1 VNTSDGAYSLIT
13 VEIAEAVA
21 TITLNRPEK
30 LNAFTVAMVQELGD
44 AARMLSA
51 ADAVR
56 VIVLTGAGKG
66 FCAGADLSL
75 LRDLMQ
81 RGDEAM
87 GRRLVDGL
95 RAVAHAL
102 REAPQPV
109 LASVNGVA
117 AGGGASLALA
127 CDLRIAADSAEIG
140 QVFGRI
146 GLHPDWGGTFF
157 LPRLVGA
164 SRSLELFLGAEMIG
178 AEQAARLGIF
188 NRVVEAPRL
197 SGATR
202 EWALRLAAAPP
213 LAARRV
219 KQAVYLSEGA
229 SLDEMLDYELEAQLA
244 CLRSADGKEGITAF
258 FEKRPPRFT
267 GR

>member
-1 VNTSDGAYSLIT
+1 
-13 VEIAEAVA
+13 
-21 TITLNRPEK
+21 
-30 LNAFTVAMVQELGD
+30 
-44 AARMLSA
+44 
-51 ADAVR
+51 
-56 VIVLTGAGKG
+56 
-66 FCAGADLSL
+66 
-75 LRDLMQ
+75 
-81 RGDEAM
+81 
-87 GRRLVDGL
+87 
-95 RAVAHAL
+95 
-102 REAPQPV
+102 
-109 LASVNGVA
+109 
-117 AGGGASLALA
+117 
-127 CDLRIAADSAEIG
+127 
-140 QVFGRI
+140 
-146 GLHPDWGGTFF
+146 
-157 LPRLVGA
+157 
-164 SRSLELFLGAEMIG
+164 MIG